1 MARLITR
8 KEAAEL
14 LDCEPQTITNWV
26 EKGAIN
32 GHKVGNILMVDRE
45 SIEHYFD
52 DFKALADMA
61 TKIADLKTEYKN
73 IIKDQEALLDEARGN
88 SLTSQRAKE
97 VFRMNQLTLIS
108 LSEGYLKDRESG
120 ILTEIIK
127 GVKLEDIGNAFG
139 LTRERVMQI
148 ATKAANK
155 LASIEDLKQIRD
167 ENKTLKEE
175 NNRVSKENNLL
186 KKYITDQRITIDAYE
201 NSDKLHS
208 TIFEKRLIDL
218 NLTVRTQNGL
228 KSLNCDTLGDVVK
241 LDISMLM
248 KARNFGKKS
257 LTEIDEFIKRLG
269 LHWGM
274 NPEKMSVEELEAWRV

>member
-32 GHKVGNILMVDRE
+32 GHKVGNVLMVDRE
-45 SIEHYFD
+45 SIEQYFD
-52 DFKALADMA
+52 DFKVLADMA

-73 IIKDQEALLDEARGN
+73 IIEDQEALLDEARGN

-175 NNRVSKENNLL
+175 NNRLSKENNLL

>member
-73 IIKDQEALLDEARGN
+73 IIKDQEALLDEARGS

-127 GVKLEDIGNAFG
+127 GVKLEDIGNTFG

-175 NNRVSKENNLL
+175 NNRLSKENNLL

>member
-175 NNRVSKENNLL
+175 NNRLSKENNLL

-257 LTEIDEFIKRLG
+257 LTEIDEFIKSHG

>member
-73 IIKDQEALLDEARGN
+73 IIKDQEALLDEARGS

-97 VFRMNQLTLIS
+97 VFKMNQLTLIS

-120 ILTEIIK
+120 ILTEIVK

-175 NNRVSKENNLL
+175 NNRLSKDNNLL

>member
-52 DFKALADMA
+52 DFKVLADMA

-73 IIKDQEALLDEARGN
+73 IIKDQEALLDEARGS

-97 VFRMNQLTLIS
+97 VFKMNQLTLIS

-120 ILTEIIK
+120 ILTEIVK

-175 NNRVSKENNLL
+175 NNRLSKDNNLL

-269 LHWGM
+269 LYWGM

>member
-175 NNRVSKENNLL
+175 NNRLSKENNLL

-241 LDISMLM
+241 LDILMLM

>member
-52 DFKALADMA
+52 DFKVLADMA

-73 IIKDQEALLDEARGN
+73 IIKDQEALLDEARGS

-97 VFRMNQLTLIS
+97 VFKMNQLTLIS

-120 ILTEIIK
+120 ILTEIVK
-127 GVKLEDIGNAFG
+127 GVKLEDIGNTFG

-175 NNRVSKENNLL
+175 NNRLSKDNNLL

>member
-8 KEAAEL
+8 KEAAEV

-175 NNRVSKENNLL
+175 NNRLSKENNLL

>member
-52 DFKALADMA
+52 DFKVLADMA

-73 IIKDQEALLDEARGN
+73 IIKDQEALLDEARGS

-127 GVKLEDIGNAFG
+127 GVKLEDIGNTFG

-155 LASIEDLKQIRD
+155 LASIEDLKQIHD

-175 NNRVSKENNLL
+175 NNRLSKENNLL

-201 NSDKLHS
+201 NRDKLHS
-208 TIFEKRLIDL
+208 TIFEK
-218 NLTVRTQNGL
+218 L
-228 KSLNCDTLGDVVK
+228 KSYSQD
-241 LDISMLM
+241 SES
-248 KARNFGKKS
+248 A
-257 LTEIDEFIKRLG
+257 
-269 LHWGM
+269 
-274 NPEKMSVEELEAWRV
+274 

>member
-1 MARLITR
+1 MISRQ
-8 KEAAEL
+8 EAAEL
-14 LDCEPQTITNWV
+14 LDCDPQTISNWV
-26 EKGAIN
+26 EKGAII
-32 GHKVGNILMVDRE
+32 GHKVGNYLMIDRE

-52 DFKALADMA
+52 DFKILADMA
-61 TKIADLKTEYKN
+61 SKIAELKTEYQN
-73 IIKDQEALLDEARGN
+73 IINDQKALLDEAKGD

-97 VFRMNQLTLIS
+97 IFRRNQLTLIS

-175 NNRVSKENNLL
+175 NNRLSKENNLL

>member
-52 DFKALADMA
+52 DFKVLADMA

-175 NNRVSKENNLL
+175 NNRLSKENNLL

>member
-139 LTRERVMQI
+139 LTRECVMQI

-175 NNRVSKENNLL
+175 NNRLSKENNLL

>member
-32 GHKVGNILMVDRE
+32 GHKVGNVLMVDRE
-45 SIEHYFD
+45 SIEQYFD
-52 DFKALADMA
+52 DFKVLADMVS
-61 TKIADLKTEYKN
+61 KISDLKMEYQN
-73 IIKDQEALLDEARGN
+73 VIKDQKDMLDEARGN
-88 SLTSQRAKE
+88 SLTSQRAQE

-127 GVKLEDIGNAFG
+127 GVKLEEVGNTFG

-148 ATKAANK
+148 AIKAANK

-175 NNRVSKENNLL
+175 NNRLSKENNLL

-228 KSLNCDTLGDVVK
+228 KYLNCDTLGDVVK
-241 LDISMLM
+241 LDMSMLL

>member
-127 GVKLEDIGNAFG
+127 GVKLEDIGKKLG
-139 LTRERVMQI
+139 LTRERIMQI

-155 LASIEDLKQIRD
+155 LTQIEDLKQIRD
-167 ENKTLKEE
+167 FFE
-175 NNRVSKENNLL
+175 
-186 KKYITDQRITIDAYE
+186 
-201 NSDKLHS
+201 
-208 TIFEKRLIDL
+208 IFD
-218 NLTVRTQNGL
+218 
-228 KSLNCDTLGDVVK
+228 
-241 LDISMLM
+241 
-248 KARNFGKKS
+248 
-257 LTEIDEFIKRLG
+257 
-269 LHWGM
+269 
-274 NPEKMSVEELEAWRV
+274 

>member
-32 GHKVGNILMVDRE
+32 GHKVGNVLMVDRE
-45 SIEHYFD
+45 SFEQYFD
-52 DFKALADMA
+52 DFKVLADMVS
-61 TKIADLKTEYKN
+61 KISDLKMEYQN
-73 IIKDQEALLDEARGN
+73 VIKDQKDMLDEARGN
-88 SLTSQRAKE
+88 SLTSQRAQE

-127 GVKLEDIGNAFG
+127 GVKLEEVGNTFG

-148 ATKAANK
+148 AIKAANK

-175 NNRVSKENNLL
+175 NNRLSKENNLL

-228 KSLNCDTLGDVVK
+228 KYLNCDTLGDVVK
-241 LDISMLM
+241 LDMSMLL

>member
-52 DFKALADMA
+52 DFKILADMA
-61 TKIADLKTEYKN
+61 SKIAELKTEYQN
-73 IIKDQEALLDEARGN
+73 IINDQKALLDEAKGD

-97 VFRMNQLTLIS
+97 IFRRNQLTLIS

-175 NNRVSKENNLL
+175 NNRLSKENNLL

>member
-175 NNRVSKENNLL
+175 NNRLSKENNLL

-241 LDISMLM
+241 LDMSMLL

-257 LTEIDEFIKRLG
+257 LAEIDEFIKRLG

-274 NPEKMSVEELEAWRV
+274 NPEKMSAEELEAWRV

>member
-14 LDCEPQTITNWV
+14 LGCEPQTITNWV

-52 DFKALADMA
+52 DFKVLADMA
-61 TKIADLKTEYKN
+61 SKISDLKKEYQN
-73 IIKDQEALLDEARGN
+73 IIKDQKALLDEARGN
-88 SLTSQRAKE
+88 SLTTQRTRE
-97 VFRMNQLTLIS
+97 LFRMNQLTLIG
-108 LSEGYLKDRESG
+108 LSEGILKDREKE
-120 ILTEIIK
+120 ILSEVMK
-127 GVKLEDIGNAFG
+127 GVKSDEIGKMFG

-148 ATKAANK
+148 AAKAANK
-155 LASIEDLKQIRD
+155 LAYIQDLKQIRD
-167 ENKTLKEE
+167 ENITLKEE
-175 NNRVSKENNLL
+175 NDRL
-186 KKYITDQRITIDAYE
+186 KQYITDQKIKIDAYE
-201 NSDKLHS
+201 NGDRLRF
-208 TIFEKRLIDL
+208 TIFEKHLNDL
-218 NLTVRTQNGL
+218 NFTVRTRNGL
-228 KSLNCDTLGDVVK
+228 KYLNCDTLGDVVK

-257 LTEIDEFIKRLG
+257 LTEIDEFLKSHG

>member
-52 DFKALADMA
+52 DFKVLADMA
-61 TKIADLKTEYKN
+61 TKIADLKIEYQN
-73 IIKDQEALLDEARGN
+73 IIKDQEALLDEAKGN
-88 SLTSQRAKE
+88 SLTSQRGKE

-108 LSEGYLKDRESG
+108 LSEGCLKDHERE
-120 ILTEIIK
+120 ILAEIIK
-127 GVKLEDIGNAFG
+127 GVKLEDIGNTYG

-155 LASIEDLKQIRD
+155 LAYIEDLKKIHD

-175 NNRVSKENNLL
+175 NDRLSKEINLL
-186 KKYITDQRITIDAYE
+186 KKYIADQNIKIDAYE
-201 NSDKLHS
+201 SGDRLRF
-208 TIFEKRLIDL
+208 TIFEKRLNDL

-228 KSLNCDTLGDVVK
+228 KYLNCDTLGDVVK

-257 LTEIDEFIKRLG
+257 LAEIDEFIKSHG

>member
-52 DFKALADMA
+52 DFKVLADMA

-73 IIKDQEALLDEARGN
+73 IIKDQEALLDEARGS

-127 GVKLEDIGNAFG
+127 GVKLEDIGNTFG

-175 NNRVSKENNLL
+175 NNRLSKENNLL

>member
-88 SLTSQRAKE
+88 CLTSQRAKE

-175 NNRVSKENNLL
+175 NNRLSKENNLL

-248 KARNFGKKS
+248 KARNLGKKS

>member
-175 NNRVSKENNLL
+175 NNRLSKENNLL

>member
-32 GHKVGNILMVDRE
+32 GHKVGNVLMVDRE
-45 SIEHYFD
+45 SIEQYFD
-52 DFKALADMA
+52 DFKVLADMA

-175 NNRVSKENNLL
+175 NNRLSKENNLL

-241 LDISMLM
+241 LDMSMLL

>member
-52 DFKALADMA
+52 DFKVLADMA

-127 GVKLEDIGNAFG
+127 GVKLEDIGNTFG

-175 NNRVSKENNLL
+175 NNRLSKENNLL